1 MTKKVIK
8 VSAGKSQILSEISME
23 KSELL
28 LKFAWENWTFF
39 YPYLRPP
46 RFETRLT
53 PLATGNNLAEDL
65 IDGMNQSATKY
76 SFLRRRK
83 TKLAICHDCLGVRQ
97 CRRNWQQRAR
107 HMACRLWRRINLN
120 GGLHFSN

>member
-39 YPYLRPP
+39 TRIYDPP
-46 RFETRLT
+46 
-53 PLATGNNLAEDL
+53 DL
-65 IDGMNQSATKY
+65 KPD
-76 SFLRRRK
+76 
-83 TKLAICHDCLGVRQ
+83 
-97 CRRNWQQRAR
+97 
-107 HMACRLWRRINLN
+107 
-120 GGLHFSN
+120 